1 MILPAVVIMKPNM
14 TISEF
19 NDWLSTIAFDEYRS
33 YRGPQQVDSVVSRT
47 ERVLKGESC
56 DDDRDKVRRFIDR
69 MSKQPAGEQR
79 FGEGQ
84 SQISARTAALKNWG
98 YDPTK

>member
-14 TISEF
+14 TISDF
-19 NDWLSTIAFDEYRS
+19 NDWLNTTAFDEYRT

-56 DDDRDKVRRFIDR
+56 DDDRDKGFN
-69 MSKQPAGEQR
+69 PLAG
-79 FGEGQ
+79 FLFVATGG
-84 SQISARTAALKNWG
+84 
-98 YDPTK
+98 